1 MELTEKEHVGIP
13 QKNTYGMPQRN
24 TYGMPQKNTYGMP
37 HYLKESKDKH
47 KKTICQHLEMTAPS
61 CVEKHFP
68 ARPACKPAVGTSRM
82 ILYQIRHDALRG
94 KWGYK
99 LHAKAGFAR
108 STQPMNI
115 KLRTTNSP
123 MQLD

>member
-1 MELTEKEHVGIP
+1 MVNYGTYRKEHAGIP
-13 QKNTYGMPQRN
+13 PKNTHGI
-24 TYGMPQKNTYGMP
+24 P
-37 HYLKESKDKH
+37 HYLKEIKH
-47 KKTICQHLEMTAPS
+47 KYRKAPS
-61 CVEKHFP
+61 CAEKHFP
-68 ARPACKPAVGTSRM
+68 ARPACKLAVGTSRM
-82 ILYQIRHDALRG
+82 ILYQIRHDELRG

-115 KLRTTNSP
+115 KLTTTNSP